1 MPQPNRALASPSAE
15 TLTLLFT
22 DIEGST
28 ALWERDGARMSQVLA
43 AHDALARRA
52 VETWRGTVVKMTG
65 DGMHAV
71 FATAEDALAATLELQ
86 QSLLDPAATGGVAL
100 RVRCGLHAG
109 QVERRDNDCFGISV
123 NRAARIMSAAHGGQ
137 VLLSRAVA
145 DEIRTRLPAEVSLR
159 DLGRVRL
166 KDLAIAEHVFQA
178 VHPRL
183 REQFPALR
191 SLEETPNNLPQ
202 QATSFVGRSRELA
215 ELAGLLGKTRLLTLT
230 GSGGCG
236 KTRLGLQVAAD
247 ALEQFPDGVWLV
259 ELAPLTDAGLVAP
272 TVATVLGLKEEV
284 GKAVTQT
291 LGDYLRDKK
300 LLVLLDNCEH
310 LLDGCAGLADAILR
324 HCPGVRILASSR
336 EALAIAGEQA
346 YRVPSLSVPDPSQ
359 ARTPESIAPF
369 EAVQLFTDRAVLA
382 RSDFRVTAGNAATI
396 ASICYRLDGIP
407 LALELAAARVRSLSV
422 KEIDEKLYERF
433 RLLTGGSRTALPRQ
447 QTLRS
452 MIDWSYNLLN
462 DPAKRLL
469 QRLSVFSGGWSLVAA
484 ERVCAGDGMEE
495 DEVLDLLTS
504 LADKN
509 LVAAD
514 PIDGDSRFRLVET
527 VRQYAREK
535 LLEDAGGEAVRER
548 HLGHFV
554 SLAEEAEPRLQE
566 ADQATWLSRLEQEHD
581 NLRAALEWS
590 LVSTAT
596 DPGLR
601 LCGALQRFWIT
612 RGHYTEGR
620 EWCARVLEAARAEA
634 PALARAKA
642 LNCAGLLAYHQVDY
656 AAARAQHEA
665 SLAIRRQLG
674 DRRSVAVSLNNL
686 GLVAL
691 DQGDLDSARS
701 LHEESLAIAR
711 ELGNRNGVARSLGN
725 LGMVASEQ
733 HDFAAARALF
743 EECRALMRELG
754 DREGTAISLHSLGGV
769 AYQQGD
775 YDAACAHYRE
785 SLAILRELGH
795 RGRIAYS
802 LEELAAVFAALG
814 RVRHAARLCGA
825 AQRLREEVGA
835 PAPSEDSVFAARIAA
850 ARKALGDDADFD
862 RAWQEG
868 RGLTLEQ
875 ALELGSAS
883 PR

>member
-1 MPQPNRALASPSAE
+1 
-15 TLTLLFT
+15 
-22 DIEGST
+22 
-28 ALWERDGARMSQVLA
+28 
-43 AHDALARRA
+43 
-52 VETWRGTVVKMTG
+52 
-65 DGMHAV
+65 
-71 FATAEDALAATLELQ
+71 
-86 QSLLDPAATGGVAL
+86 
-100 RVRCGLHAG
+100 
-109 QVERRDNDCFGISV
+109 
-123 NRAARIMSAAHGGQ
+123 
-137 VLLSRAVA
+137 
-145 DEIRTRLPAEVSLR
+145 
-159 DLGRVRL
+159 
-166 KDLAIAEHVFQA
+166 
-178 VHPRL
+178 
-183 REQFPALR
+183 
-191 SLEETPNNLPQ
+191 
-202 QATSFVGRSRELA
+202 
-215 ELAGLLGKTRLLTLT
+215 
-230 GSGGCG
+230 
-236 KTRLGLQVAAD
+236 
-247 ALEQFPDGVWLV
+247 
-259 ELAPLTDAGLVAP
+259 
-272 TVATVLGLKEEV
+272 
-284 GKAVTQT
+284 
-291 LGDYLRDKK
+291 
-300 LLVLLDNCEH
+300 
-310 LLDGCAGLADAILR
+310 
-324 HCPGVRILASSR
+324 
-336 EALAIAGEQA
+336 
-346 YRVPSLSVPDPSQ
+346 
-359 ARTPESIAPF
+359 
-369 EAVQLFTDRAVLA
+369 
-382 RSDFRVTAGNAATI
+382 
-396 ASICYRLDGIP
+396 
-407 LALELAAARVRSLSV
+407 
-422 KEIDEKLYERF
+422 
-433 RLLTGGSRTALPRQ
+433 
-447 QTLRS
+447 
-452 MIDWSYNLLN
+452 
-462 DPAKRLL
+462 
-469 QRLSVFSGGWSLVAA
+469 
-484 ERVCAGDGMEE
+484 MEE

-590 LVSTAT
+590 LVSTAM

-612 RGHYTEGR
+612 RGHYAEGR
-620 EWCARVLEAARAEA
+620 KWCARVLEAARAEA

-656 AAARAQHEA
+656 AAARTQHEA
-665 SLAIRRQLG
+665 SLVIRRQLG

-769 AYQQGD
+769 AYEQGD

-835 PAPSEDSVFAARIAA
+835 PAPSEDSAFAARIAA